1 MQNSN
6 LNFIGRNLLNK
17 NKSFQLSPFTS
28 DEDNDDLL
36 YSQSTSTFYKS
47 QEKISNQIICL
58 KKLSTPSIITLKKNF
73 TLSTQNELIMSHP
86 PKLISSLVG
95 LQGYSHDWKSIR
107 TNENNSNLLDHTN
120 VQSESTSNFNDQNE
134 SKILVKNY
142 LMINVDKFIIDH
154 VQSNNVDVI
163 IKTN

>member
-1 MQNSN
+1 
-6 LNFIGRNLLNK
+6 
-17 NKSFQLSPFTS
+17 
-28 DEDNDDLL
+28 
-36 YSQSTSTFYKS
+36 
-47 QEKISNQIICL
+47 
-58 KKLSTPSIITLKKNF
+58 

-142 LMINVDKFIIDH
+142 LMINADTFIIDH
-154 VQSNNVDVI
+154 VQSNNVDAI